1 MVRNYSQRKRKLDV
15 QNGFPC
21 KKLLPEKKSDVAS
34 MPTENSARVPGAAGG
49 TGETTFFQETTK
61 KDFDPKAIRYCKKWF
76 FHSSPVDLRRRS
88 RYSSSTTKKIMT
100 GTNWFIGPCYT
111 LNCLNDS

>member
-1 MVRNYSQRKRKLDV
+1 MRPRKRKLDV

-49 TGETTFFQETTK
+49 TGETTIFQETTK
-61 KDFDPKAIRYCKKWF
+61 KDFDPNAIRYCKKCF

-88 RYSSSTTKKIMT
+88 RYSSSTIGAKYHKKKNHDWYKLVHRTMLHT
-100 GTNWFIGPCYT
+100 
-111 LNCLNDS
+111 